1 MKLYQT
7 SEIRN
12 VALVGGARSGKTILG
27 EALLFTGGVVTRR
40 GTIEDK
46 NTVSDYKEIE
56 LERQSSVYASP
67 LYTEFNN
74 HKINI
79 IDCPG
84 VDDFVGEVVSSLH
97 VVDTALLVLNSQNGV
112 EVGSELAWR
121 QTNKANMPVVI
132 LANQLDHE
140 KANFDELVKESNQVL
155 SNKIKIVQYPVNP
168 GVGFD
173 SVIDVLRMKM
183 LKFSADGK
191 YQELAIPAEEMA
203 KAEDLQNQLIEA
215 AAETDDALLEHFFE
229 GGTLTEEE
237 VSKGLKTGLMQRSFF
252 PLLCISA
259 KQNFGTARL
268 LEAIIGSVPSPNQN
282 KLLTLSDGNE
292 IAYNPAGNPQAIVFK
307 TSIEQHLG
315 EVSYF
320 KVTNG
325 TIIESL
331 DMVNFDTDSK
341 ERLSQLF
348 AISGKNRVKVEK
360 LLPGD
365 IGATIKLRD
374 TKTGNT
380 LNGGKASAEKVAG
393 IVYPESRHRAALKA
407 KNSSDDEKLGG
418 LLRQIHTED
427 PSLTFE
433 NSVELKQIIVSGQGE
448 LHLNIAK
455 WFIEKMNKIEV
466 EYFSPKIPYRETI
479 TKQSKAM
486 YRHKKQSGGAG
497 QFGEVHMLIQPYTED
512 MKPQTEF
519 AIRGTEEHKLSWGGK
534 LIYNNCIVGGAIDA
548 RFMPAI
554 LKGIMEKMEEGPL
567 TGSYARDIVVNIY
580 DGKMHDVDSNE
591 LAFKLAGRQAF
602 REAFKTAGPK
612 ILEPICDVEVMV
624 PEERMGD
631 VMTDLQGRR
640 AIIMGME
647 GEGVYQRIKAR
658 VPLAEMNRYST
669 SLSAL
674 TSGRGSYGMKIAEYQ
689 QVPTD
694 VQDVLLKTYEA
705 QEKEED

>member
-1 MKLYQT
+1 MKVYQT

-12 VALVGGARSGKTILG
+12 VALVGSARSGKTILG
-27 EALLFTGGVVTRR
+27 EALLFMGGVVTRR

-46 NTVSDYKEIE
+46 NTISDYKEIE

-67 LYTEFNN
+67 LFTEYNN

-84 VDDFVGEVVSSLH
+84 VDDFVGDVVSSLH
-97 VVDTALLVLNSQNGV
+97 VSDTALLVLNSQNGV

-121 QTNKANMPVVI
+121 QTNKANMPVVL

-140 KANFDELVKESNQVL
+140 KANFDELLKEANQML
-155 SNKIKIVQYPVNP
+155 SSKISIIQYPVNP
-168 GVGFD
+168 GIGFD
-173 SVIDVLRMKM
+173 SVIDVMKMKM

-191 YQELAIPAEEMA
+191 YQELEIPANEKD
-203 KAEDLQNQLIEA
+203 KAEDLQGKLIEA
-215 AAETDDALLEHFFE
+215 AAESDEALMEKFFE
-229 GGTLTEEE
+229 DGTLTEEE
-237 VSKGLKTGLMQRSFF
+237 IFRGLKAGLISRGIF
-252 PLLCISA
+252 PLFCISA

-268 LEAIIGSVPSPNQN
+268 LEVLISSVPSPEQS
-282 KLLTLSDGNE
+282 KLLKLSDGKD
-292 IAYNPAGNPQAIVFK
+292 IAYNATGNPQLIVFK

-325 TIIESL
+325 TITESL

-348 AISGKNRVKVEK
+348 AISGKTRVKVEK

-380 LNGGKASAEKVAG
+380 LNGGKAGTEKVEG
-393 IVYPESRHRAALKA
+393 IVYPESRHRAALRA
-407 KNSSDDEKLGG
+407 KNTSDDEKLGG

-455 WFIEKMNKIEV
+455 WIIEKINKIDV
-466 EYFSPKIPYRETI
+466 EYYSPKIPYRETI

-497 QFGEVHMLIQPYTED
+497 QFGEVHMLIQPYTPE

-519 AIRGTEEHKLSWGGK
+519 AIRGTEEHILPWGGK
-534 LIYNNCIVGGAIDA
+534 LIYNNCVVGGAIDA

-554 LKGIMEKMEEGPL
+554 LKGIMEKIEEGPL

-674 TSGRGSYGMKIAEYQ
+674 TSGRGNYGMKIAEYQ
-689 QVPTD
+689 QVPSD
-694 VQDVLLKTYEA
+694 VQDVLLKAYEA
-705 QEKEED
+705 QEAQED